1 MRRAHLLEGRKG
13 CNPAGGLRA
22 NGFGQH
28 LTLVA
33 PFLITKDRPGGQKV
47 KRRRALFGMLL
58 YHLCLCP
65 STPGYPQT
73 HKFPLIRLPGPD
85 THTPGPFPCSL
96 LRPHRICA
104 IISTYPV
111 PNLPWTDLLISKE
124 PMPPYTVSYYPHLLL
139 DYRRFKEF
147 ASRHS
152 LEPKSPLMHP

>member
-47 KRRRALFGMLL
+47 KRGRALFGMLL

-73 HKFPLIRLPGPD
+73 HKFPLIRPPGPD
-85 THTPGPFPCSL
+85 THPPHPRAFPMLPSLAPSHLCSYKYLPCSKF
-96 LRPHRICA
+96 A
-104 IISTYPV
+104 
-111 PNLPWTDLLISKE
+111 
-124 PMPPYTVSYYPHLLL
+124 L
-139 DYRRFKEF
+139 D
-147 ASRHS
+147 
-152 LEPKSPLMHP
+152 